1 MVYSV
6 SLVWVSRRV
15 KKNIPCWA
23 DTQFYEKLFGFFFK
37 KRLKLEGLQLKIM
50 KECSPFRP

>member
-23 DTQFYEKLFGFFFK
+23 DTQFYEKLFGFFFLK
-37 KRLKLEGLQLKIM
+37 KIKTRGTTIENYERM
-50 KECSPFRP
+50 

>member
-1 MVYSV
+1 
-6 SLVWVSRRV
+6 L
-15 KKNIPCWA
+15 
-23 DTQFYEKLFGFFFK
+23 DFLFF